1 MPILRSY
8 RELIR
13 IPSFKERF
21 EYLRLDAS
29 VGSETFGFDRYMN
42 QRFYT
47 SVEWKRFRNKVIVRD
62 NSNDMAHPDFPI
74 SGRIIIHHLN
84 PLTPEDIEE
93 STDRLFDMNN
103 VICVSEDTHNA
114 IHYGA
119 VDVLPKDYAPRT
131 PNDTIPWK

>member
-1 MPILRSY
+1 MPIIRSY
-8 RELIR
+8 KELIR

-47 SVEWKRFRNKVIVRD
+47 SVEWRRFRNKVIVRD
-62 NSNDMAHPDFPI
+62 NSNDMAHPGFPI

-119 VDVLPKDYAPRT
+119 VDVLPKDYVPRM

>member
-1 MPILRSY
+1 MPIFRSY
-8 RELIR
+8 KELIR

-47 SVEWKRFRNKVIVRD
+47 SVEWRRFRNKVIVRD
-62 NSNDMAHPDFPI
+62 NSNDMAHPGFPI

-119 VDVLPKDYAPRT
+119 VDVLPKDYVPRM